1 MGREAE
7 KERERELLNYSKA
20 TAVVIFDLSA
30 LIAGCNLLQNSL
42 ETFECTEFSKEF
54 QINLTKKNNFDI
66 LQELVYLKQLG
77 MRRTILNI

>member
-7 KERERELLNYSKA
+7 KKRERELLNYSKA

-30 LIAGCNLLQNSL
+30 LIAGCNLLQNSF

-54 QINLTKKNNFDI
+54 QINLTKKKNFDI